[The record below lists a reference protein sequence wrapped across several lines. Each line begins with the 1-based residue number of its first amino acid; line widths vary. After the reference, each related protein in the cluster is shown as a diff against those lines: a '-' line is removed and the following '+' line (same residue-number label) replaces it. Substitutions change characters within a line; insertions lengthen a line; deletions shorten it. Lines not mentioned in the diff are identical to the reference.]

1 MISGPYFMINL
12 MLNKESEIYVQIT
25 KNLLT
30 LSLEIIDVKKFHIR
44 LK

>member
-25 KNLLT
+25 KNMLA
-30 LSLEIIDVKKFHIR
+30 LSFGVIDVKKFYIR